1 MRNLLLALTLAAA
14 ASAQNNSNG
23 ANPNAAADAE
33 KKKIRVEGRVLS
45 LNGEAVRKA
54 TVRLQPAGG
63 IQLAGPPGQQ
73 NNQLPS
79 TYSEATDDSGKFAF
93 EDVAPG
99 RYMMTS
105 EKTGF
110 VTQRYGARSDTSPG
124 TPLVLETGNELKNVV
139 IQMTPQ
145 AVIAGR
151 VTDQDGDPVAN
162 VSISVLRYGYSNGRR
177 TLTPGGGPGPGPGG
191 RGGPGGPAGPGSSI
205 TDDQGNFRIGNLSP
219 GRYYVSADPRG
230 TGGIIAFQQDRPGRN
245 AAAPQA
251 NNVTTFYPNA
261 LDAKS
266 AAPVD
271 VAAGGEIRGIEI
283 RIRKERT
290 YSIHGKAID
299 ATLGAP
305 AVSAYVLEV
314 PPDST
319 VGPGALSNV
328 ARTSADGSFEIRNL
342 LPGPHVIQGSAGGT
356 LTISGGNGAGLMMVR
371 MAAGPAGV
379 ETGATGRMEVNVSDS
394 DLNDVV
400 LQLTGGAEI
409 AGSIKMEDGDLKDWL
424 QPAQQSQNN
433 APNGLPPMLGPGT
446 RSIRLSSTEGISVSA
461 PAAQFNTDGT
471 FQLKGVAPSKYFI
484 QVNGLPQGAY
494 IKSMRFGGQDVT
506 RAPLDLT
513 SGGGGSLEVVLS
525 PKAADVTGTVQNEKG
540 EPVQGVPVT
549 LWPKIRDSSNS
560 TNGIKSA
567 NTDQNGSFKISGLAP
582 GDYFAAAWDDIPEAG
597 LSQNPDFL
605 AQFASDDTAVTLAE
619 SAHQTASVKLITR
632 EKILAGAA
640 KIP

>member
-1 MRNLLLALTLAAA
+1 MLAVIAG
-14 ASAQNNSNG
+14 AQS
-23 ANPNAAADAE
+23 NPNGVASDAD

-54 TVRLQPAGG
+54 TVRLQPAGA
-63 IQLAGPPGQQ
+63 IQPVALGANPQA
-73 NNQLPS
+73 NQPPS
-79 TYSEATDDSGKFAF
+79 TYSESSDDNGKFVF
-93 EDVAPG
+93 EDVAAG
-99 RYMMTS
+99 RYMLVS

-110 VTQRYGARSDTSPG
+110 VTQRYGARSDSSPG
-124 TPLVLETGNELKNVV
+124 TPLALETGNELKDVV

-151 VTDQDGDPVAN
+151 VSDQDGDPVSGIA
-162 VSISVLRYGYSNGRR
+162 VSVFRYGYTNGRR
-177 TLTPGGGPGPGPGG
+177 TLTPGGGPGPGG
-191 RGGPGGPAGPGSSI
+191 RGGPIGPGGPGGAV

-219 GRYYVSADPRG
+219 GRYYLSADPRANG
-230 TGGIIAFQQDRPGRN
+230 PMIALQQERPGRN

-283 RIRKERT
+283 RLRKERT
-290 YSIHGKAID
+290 YSIRGKAID
-299 ATLGAP
+299 TTIGGP
-305 AVSAYVLEV
+305 AVSAYVLVV

-319 VGPGALSNV
+319 AVGPTTLSNMS
-328 ARTSADGSFEIRNL
+328 RTSADGSFEIRNL
-342 LPGPHVIQGSAGGT
+342 LPGVQVIQGSAGGT
-356 LTISGGNGAGLMMVR
+356 LTVSGGGAGLMMVR
-371 MAAGPAGV
+371 LGPGGPAGV
-379 ETGATGRMEVNVSDS
+379 ETGATGRLEVNVSDS
-394 DLNDVV
+394 DLNGVV

-409 AGSIKMEDGDLKDWL
+409 TGSIRMEDGDLKDWL
-424 QPAQQSQNN
+424 EPQQQSQN
-433 APNGLPPMLGPGT
+433 APAGLPPLLGPGT

-471 FQLKGVAPSKYFI
+471 FQIKGVAPSKYFI
-484 QVNGLPQGAY
+484 QVNGLPQGSY
-494 IKSMRFGGQDVT
+494 VKSIRFGGQDVT

-513 SGGGGSLEVVLS
+513 AGGGGSLEIVLS
-525 PKAADVTGTVQNEKG
+525 PKAADVTGVVMNDKG
-540 EPVQGVPVT
+540 DPMQGVPVT
-549 LWPKIRDSSNS
+549 LWPKIPDRGNQ

-582 GDYFAAAWDDIPEAG
+582 GDYYAAAWDDVPEAG
-597 LSQNPDFL
+597 LAQNPDFL
-605 AQFASDDTAVTLAE
+605 AQFASDDTAVKLAE
-619 SAHQTASVKLITR
+619 SAQQNASVKLIPR
-632 EKILAGAA
+632 EKIVAAAG